1 MTRCHGVLAC
11 ALVSTA
17 LVLPYHRARNV
28 VRWSTP
34 SNPVSTPDVVTKD
47 VTKDKDKDK
56 DETDPTNFDGKHQV
70 LLFDDPVNTR
80 EYVSRILCT
89 KCGLSETQS
98 FDVMMM
104 AHNHGVGIVGTY
116 WLERAEAYVEVM
128 RDAGLLAALVPLD
141 GSGGDDSSAPE

>member
-1 MTRCHGVLAC
+1 MTRFHAVLAC
-11 ALVSTA
+11 AMVTTA
-17 LVLPYHRARNV
+17 LVMPYHRARDV
-28 VRWSTP
+28 VRWSTEP
-34 SNPVSTPDVVTKD
+34 ATTEAIVS
-47 VTKDKDKDK
+47 
-56 DETDPTNFDGKHQV
+56 ETEESTSSDGKHQV

-141 GSGGDDSSAPE
+141 GDGDAPTN